1 MDWSLCFLCQSGRMN
16 GKIRNPQNSNNKQKD
31 SAYVTFEKNLLEFD
45 RIGALPSN
53 ITIKNLDE
61 GNGISNT
68 LEKNNA
74 IYHVNCAVNI
84 STSRLSSIVLRTVD
98 TDVVVIAVSQIQVLT
113 ITKIITT
120 NLYNLSEKY
129 GSGADLQIV

>member
-1 MDWSLCFLCQSGRMN
+1 M
-16 GKIRNPQNSNNKQKD
+16 
-31 SAYVTFEKNLLEFD
+31 LLH
-45 RIGALPSN
+45 A
-53 ITIKNLDE
+53 KHA
-61 GNGISNT
+61 GNQG
-68 LEKNNA
+68 
-74 IYHVNCAVNI
+74 H
-84 STSRLSSIVLRTVD
+84 SSIVLRTVD